1 MIIREINKSVKIFY
15 GLNFFVAREN
25 GSIEKHIGA
34 LVALLES
41 CLRHDLKPTAKDEDP
56 PHAKIASDVMSCIF
70 PVRPYA
76 YIHAHLMP
84 TVCIDLKQFVGV
96 IIYISL
102 RFCLCHDVTV

>member
-1 MIIREINKSVKIFY
+1 MEIFKSVKIFY
-15 GLNFFVAREN
+15 GLNFVVAREN

-70 PVRPYA
+70 PVSPYA
-76 YIHAHLMP
+76 YIHAHLVP
-84 TVCIDLKQFVGV
+84 VCIDLKLFVGV

-102 RFCLCHDVTV
+102 RFCLCRDATV